1 VGEST
6 GLETEVT
13 VRIALLDDYQ
23 RIAKQM
29 AAWEATLPD
38 DELVALHEV
47 IPDRDQLVDR
57 LESFDAIVAM
67 RERTT
72 LDAELIAHLPRLRLI
87 VSTGRRNVAIDAE
100 AARRVGVTVCGTDTL
115 GRPPVELTWAL
126 ILSLVR
132 RLPAETASVQ
142 VGGWQVGVGGDLF
155 GRTLGVVGLGR
166 LGADVA
172 RIGTAF
178 GMSVIAWSP
187 RLTEERAAA
196 AGAQLVSRD
205 DLFALSDVVSL
216 HAKLTPESKGMVG
229 RAELAT
235 MKETAYLV
243 NTSRGDIIDEPA
255 LVEALRSGEIA
266 GAALDVFAHEPLP
279 VEHPLRRTQ
288 RLLLTPHIGY
298 VTRDNYQLM
307 YGQALEQVVAFK
319 TGRPVRHLSS

>member
-1 VGEST
+1 MI
-6 GLETEVT
+6 
-13 VRIALLDDYQ
+13 RIALLDDYQ

-29 AAWEATLPD
+29 AAWEVTLPD
-38 DELVALHEV
+38 DELVAFHDS

-57 LESFDAIVAM
+57 LESFDAIMAM

-72 LDAELIAHLPRLRLI
+72 LDAELIARLPRLRLI
-87 VSTGRRNVAIDAE
+87 VSTGPRNVKIDAE
-100 AARRVGVTVCGTDTL
+100 AARRAGITVCGTDTL

-132 RLPAETASVQ
+132 NLPAETASVQ
-142 VGGWQVGVGGDLF
+142 AGGWQVGFGGDLF

-196 AGAQLVSRD
+196 AGTQLVSRD

-255 LVEALRSGEIA
+255 LIEALRSGEIA
-266 GAALDVFAHEPLP
+266 GAALDVFTHEPLP
-279 VEHPLRRTQ
+279 VDHPLRRTQ

-298 VTRDNYQLM
+298 VTRENYELM

-319 TGRPVRHLSS
+319 TGQPVRHLSS